1 MFPKSLNLN
10 YWAVW
15 KKSQYKW
22 KQRCLN
28 TLQVVGD
35 HVVTVNETVYHK
47 NDGGVR
53 SVFRIKVI
61 DVSPNKDAAAEKK
74 PSSEKPTSVEEVIEV
89 ELPGEK
95 DVPTETE
102 TTPEE
107 QASTET
113 VEEFDNEIPSQV
125 GPEVMWNV
133 NAAFQTRLILSE
145 CLLLRS

>member
-1 MFPKSLNLN
+1 M
-10 YWAVW
+10 
-15 KKSQYKW
+15 
-22 KQRCLN
+22 N

-89 ELPGEK
+89 ELPAEK
-95 DVPTETE
+95 DVPTETA
-102 TTPEE
+102 PEE

-113 VEEFDNEIPSQV
+113 AEEFDNEIPSQV
-125 GPEVMWNV
+125 GPEVM
-133 NAAFQTRLILSE
+133 
-145 CLLLRS
+145 